1 MCKLSLALVIIVAL
15 ATLVAGQ
22 STTERAIRDLD
33 QAAAK
38 AILERD
44 DAGIDRYFAPDSI
57 TNNPRGGQTV
67 GNEGVKALFRSGVIN
82 YASFDRVIES
92 VSLRGKVAI
101 VMGNETVTMRSEK
114 GAAGPPIKRR
124 YTNVWM
130 KNGKRWQI
138 VARHANVICE

>member
-1 MCKLSLALVIIVAL
+1 MSKIFAL
-15 ATLVAGQ
+15 AAVFLFASVGFCQ
-22 STTERAIRDLD
+22 SKTESKIRELD

-44 DAGIDRYFAPDSI
+44 DAAVDRYFATDSI

-82 YASFDRVIES
+82 YASFDRVVES
-92 VSLRGKVAI
+92 VQLRGNVAI
-101 VMGNETVTMRSEK
+101 VMGNETLTMKSDPGK
-114 GAAGPPIKRR
+114 SIKRR

-130 KNGKRWQI
+130 KNGNSWQI
-138 VARHANVICE
+138 VARHANVICD